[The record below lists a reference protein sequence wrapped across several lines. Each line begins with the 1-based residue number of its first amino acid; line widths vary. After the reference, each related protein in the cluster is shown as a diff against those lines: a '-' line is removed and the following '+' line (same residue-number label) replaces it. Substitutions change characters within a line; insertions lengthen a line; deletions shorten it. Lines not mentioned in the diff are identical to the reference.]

1 MCCGFGCIISTETC
15 FKLPQSFYYTY
26 TVTFE
31 YNKPCEDLEVQVQ
44 IFTISGKLVKTIS
57 KKIIT
62 PGTRIDDLTWDGR
75 DDFGDR
81 IGRGVYIYRVK
92 LNTADESAS
101 ETQKLVILK

>member
-1 MCCGFGCIISTETC
+1 MVLSVTVLASLMFCAIIRPTPISIFSLLEH
-15 FKLPQSFYYTY
+15 
-26 TVTFE
+26 
-31 YNKPCEDLEVQVQ
+31 KPCEDLEVQVQ
-44 IFTISGKLVKTIS
+44 IFTIAGKLVKTIS